1 LIKPSKEG
9 AETYIMYQG
18 ANTRTVA
25 SIILTGNLK
34 NKKLSKISK
43 VPSH

>member
-1 LIKPSKEG
+1 MELFDKAIKR
-9 AETYIMYQG
+9 TYIMYQG
-18 ANTRTVA
+18 ANTRKVA
-25 SIILTGNLK
+25 SIWTLK